1 MLSVIKQITACLVI
15 ASLVATACYFLPFI
29 NSLFGDYL
37 IGFFLAAFLF
47 PVGLKWYEAHMV
59 KVRALPK
66 SVREKREKE
75 CKDWHREDREA
86 TTLEPHNHDARN
98 VDQQLHVFDGF
109 KD

>member
-1 MLSVIKQITACLVI
+1 
-15 ASLVATACYFLPFI
+15 
-29 NSLFGDYL
+29 
-37 IGFFLAAFLF
+37 
-47 PVGLKWYEAHMV
+47 MV
-59 KVRALPK
+59 KIRALPK

-86 TTLEPHNHDARN
+86 TTLEPHNYDARN